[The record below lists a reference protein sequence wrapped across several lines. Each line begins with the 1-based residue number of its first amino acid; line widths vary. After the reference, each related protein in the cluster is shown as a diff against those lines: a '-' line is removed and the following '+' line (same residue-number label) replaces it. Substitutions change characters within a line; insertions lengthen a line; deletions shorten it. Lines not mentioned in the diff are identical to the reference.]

1 MQFTYQVANHQWSD
15 NGGDVAKDVK
25 DAATEANNLFGA
37 VSEITGQPR
46 APNPLPKKASA
57 ISMTTSVVLLV

>member
-1 MQFTYQVANHQWSD
+1 ME
-15 NGGDVAKDVK
+15 
-25 DAATEANNLFGA
+25 ATLPKTLKTPPQRPTISFGA
-37 VSEITGQPR
+37 VSEITYQPS